1 MNIQPILLFFLK
13 NSIYIKHCKY
23 YALNLIYTH
32 TQVYF
37 RLNITNIR
45 IIMTELSSQD
55 IKILELL
62 QTNADRSSSEIAERL
77 NMSQSP
83 CWRRI
88 NRLEQDNVI
97 EKKVAILNREAL
109 GMDLVAFTTI
119 NLSKVSQ
126 KNMQIFEKAIT
137 KLDEVVE
144 CYTMTGAWDYMLKIV
159 VRDIRHYEIF
169 VRNQLLSNVPNIG
182 EIHSH
187 MAVTEIKNTTELPLQ
202 QQL

>member
-1 MNIQPILLFFLK
+1 MT
-13 NSIYIKHCKY
+13 S
-23 YALNLIYTH
+23 LNA
-32 TQVYF
+32 
-37 RLNITNIR
+37 
-45 IIMTELSSQD
+45 QD

-62 QTNADRSSSEIAERL
+62 QSNADRSSSEVAEQL

-88 NRLEQDNVI
+88 NRLEQDKVI

-119 NLSKVSQ
+119 NLSKAGQ
-126 KNMQIFEKAIT
+126 KNMLMFEKAIT
-137 KLDEVVE
+137 KLDEVIE

-159 VRDIRHYEIF
+159 VKDIRHYEIF
-169 VRNQLLSNVPNIG
+169 VRNQLLANVPNIG

-187 MAVTEIKNTTELPLQ
+187 MAVTEIKNTTELPLKR
-202 QQL
+202 QL